1 MSRAAR
7 LGAFIIATLA
17 ILAIGIF
24 IIGDRQYLFSNTYQ
38 LKTQFANVVGLNE
51 GAEVRVGGVHSG
63 TVRRIE
69 LPKNPTDKITVLMD
83 LQRSTH
89 DIIKQDSVAA
99 IQTEGLLGNEYVSI
113 TFGGA
118 QALNVRDG
126 DTIASEPPLVIADII
141 KKADAIMDS
150 TKEAVANTTVVTANL
165 KSISGKIDTGQGTI
179 GALVNNKEMYT
190 DLQATTVGLKDAT
203 VDAQASIADFQE
215 NMEALKQN
223 FLLRG
228 YFKKRGYEDSAALA
242 KNQIP
247 TLPDAGPMKTFT
259 YDPKTLFEKIDTAK
273 LKNEGSLSAAGKFLA
288 GNEFGV
294 AVVVVSTGLTGDT
307 EKDLVL
313 TQARAAVIRAYLVGN
328 YGFDDSQL
336 KILGMGKKVSAAADA
351 AGPDAANI
359 SATAS
364 GSGTTTPAAAPAP
377 AKASAPVSPWGEIQI
392 VIYPPGTEL
401 PADQQPGIASTLHP

>member
-150 TKEAVANTTVVTANL
+150 AKEAVANTTVVTANL

-203 VDAQASIADFQE
+203 VHAQAGIADFQE

-228 YFKKRGYEDSAALA
+228 YFKKRGYEDSAELA

-247 TLPDAGPMKTFT
+247 NLPDAGPMKTFT

-377 AKASAPVSPWGEIQI
+377 AKASAPVSAWGEIQI

-401 PADQQPGIASTLHP
+401 PPDQQPGIASTLHQ